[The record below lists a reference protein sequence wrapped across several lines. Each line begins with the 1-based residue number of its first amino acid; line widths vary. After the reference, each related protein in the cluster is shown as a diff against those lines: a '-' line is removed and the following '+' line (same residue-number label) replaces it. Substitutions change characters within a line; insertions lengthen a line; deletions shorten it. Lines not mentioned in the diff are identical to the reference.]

1 MWVPINRHPLNLF
14 KLKRE
19 AMTKSKAYI
28 GFITPGFIL
37 YTLFMIVPLGFAI
50 YYSFFSWSGMGA
62 MEFIGLDNFKRI
74 FFEPRMSGIFRNA
87 LGNNLRYMAIAI
99 FVFIPIQVL
108 MAYLIH
114 LQIRGHKMFRLMI
127 FLPYVISPSIVG
139 FFTLLVFDPNIGML
153 NNLFIS
159 LGLPQL
165 VSAWFGSPNIA
176 FYLLVAVI
184 GWNGIGVGMV
194 IILAN
199 MKNIPEDVVEA
210 SIIDGA
216 STWQRFW
223 RIELPFLQPSIVNV
237 VVLSSIFALTQ
248 FDIPFIVG
256 GLNGGINGKLDFL
269 NLMFFRYTFGDAYFG
284 ETALGFGAAISVVV
298 FSIIFV
304 IALLQKLVFNCVF
317 N

>member
-1 MWVPINRHPLNLF
+1 
-14 KLKRE
+14 
-19 AMTKSKAYI
+19 MTKPKAYI

-37 YTLFMIVPLGFAI
+37 YTVFMIVPLGFAI

-62 MEFIGLDNFKRI
+62 MDFIGFDNFKRI

-87 LGNNLRYMAIAI
+87 LGNNFRYMAIAI
-99 FVFIPIQVL
+99 FVFIPIQIG

-114 LQIRGHKMFRLMI
+114 LKIRGHGFFRLMI

-139 FFTLLVFDPNIGML
+139 FFTLLIFDPNIGML

-159 LGLPQL
+159 LGWTQL
-165 VSAWFGSPNIA
+165 VSAWFGSSNIA
-176 FYLLVAVI
+176 FYLLVSVI

-199 MKNIPEDVVEA
+199 MKSIPEDVIEA

-216 STWQRFW
+216 SVWQRFW
-223 RIELPFLQPSIVNV
+223 RVELPFLQPSIVNV

-256 GLNGGINGKLDFL
+256 GLNGGIDGKLDFL

-304 IALLQKLVFNCVF
+304 IALLQKFVFNRLF
-317 N
+317 NR

>member
-1 MWVPINRHPLNLF
+1 MVGRHDTDELG
-14 KLKRE
+14 
-19 AMTKSKAYI
+19 AMNKSKAYI

-37 YTLFMIVPLGFAI
+37 YSLFMIVPLGFAI
-50 YYSFFSWSGMGA
+50 YYSFFDWSGLGA
-62 MEFIGLDNFKRI
+62 MDFIGLENFKRI
-74 FFEPRMSGIFRNA
+74 FFDPRMSRIFRNA
-87 LGNNLRYMAIAI
+87 LGNNFRYMAIAI
-99 FVFIPIQVL
+99 FVFIPIQVA

-114 LQIRGHKMFRLMI
+114 LKIRGHNLFRLMI
-127 FLPYVISPSIVG
+127 FLPYVISPSIIG
-139 FFTLLVFDPNIGML
+139 FFALLVFDPNIGIL
-153 NNLFIS
+153 NTVL
-159 LGLPQL
+159 LGLGLNQL
-165 VSAWFGSPNIA
+165 ASAWFGNPAIA
-176 FYLLVAVI
+176 FKLLVSVI

-199 MKNIPEDVVEA
+199 MKNIPEDVIEA

-223 RIELPFLQPSIVNV
+223 CVELPFLQPSLVNV

-256 GLNGGINGKLDFL
+256 GLNGGIDGKLDFL

-298 FSIIFV
+298 FSIIFC
-304 IALLQKLVFNCVF
+304 IAVLQKIVFNRLF
-317 N
+317 KQ

>member
-1 MWVPINRHPLNLF
+1 MLF
-14 KLKRE
+14 R
-19 AMTKSKAYI
+19 S
-28 GFITPGFIL
+28 
-37 YTLFMIVPLGFAI
+37 
-50 YYSFFSWSGMGA
+50 
-62 MEFIGLDNFKRI
+62 
-74 FFEPRMSGIFRNA
+74 
-87 LGNNLRYMAIAI
+87 
-99 FVFIPIQVL
+99 
-108 MAYLIH
+108 
-114 LQIRGHKMFRLMI
+114 
-127 FLPYVISPSIVG
+127 
-139 FFTLLVFDPNIGML
+139 
-153 NNLFIS
+153 
-159 LGLPQL
+159 
-165 VSAWFGSPNIA
+165 A

-304 IALLQKLVFNCVF
+304 IALLQKLVFNRVF
-317 N
+317 NRR

>member
-1 MWVPINRHPLNLF
+1 
-14 KLKRE
+14 
-19 AMTKSKAYI
+19 MTKSKAYI

-37 YTLFMIVPLGFAI
+37 YTVFMIVPLGFAI

-62 MEFIGLDNFKRI
+62 MDFIGFDNFRRI

-87 LGNNLRYMAIAI
+87 LGNNFRYMAIAI
-99 FVFIPIQVL
+99 FVFIPIQIG

-114 LQIRGHKMFRLMI
+114 LKIRGYNFFRLMI

-153 NNLFIS
+153 NTLLIT
-159 LGLPQL
+159 LGSPHL
-165 VSAWFGSPNIA
+165 VSAWFGSANIA

-184 GWNGIGVGMV
+184 GWNGLGVGMV

-216 STWQRFW
+216 SVWQRFW
-223 RIELPFLQPSIVNV
+223 RVELPFLQPSIVNV

-256 GLNGGINGKLDFL
+256 GLNGGIDGKLDFL

-304 IALLQKLVFNCVF
+304 IALLQKVVFNRVF
-317 N
+317 DR